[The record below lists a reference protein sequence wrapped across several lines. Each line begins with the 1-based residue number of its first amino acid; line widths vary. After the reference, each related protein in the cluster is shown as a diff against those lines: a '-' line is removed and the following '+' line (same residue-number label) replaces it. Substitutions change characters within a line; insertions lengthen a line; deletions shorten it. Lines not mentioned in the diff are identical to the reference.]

1 MAGKKIYQKD
11 QQFAEKFL
19 DSHLTSR
26 ENLTEKQWEI
36 IVNHFRNKRNIR
48 VGLPIIL
55 FSAVFFTWLTI
66 WSFQRTNNLIAQ
78 VVPDEVIYVSKAGT
92 ETSIAIEPESIK
104 EYLESLKKSSSQ
116 ITIGLTL
123 ATLMFTTFI
132 CHFVFRK
139 HKLKVIEAVIECKE
153 ESKVTDENKASSS
166 Q

>member
-11 QQFAEKFL
+11 QQAAEKFL

-55 FSAVFFTWLTI
+55 LSAVFHTWLAI
-66 WSFQRTNNLIAQ
+66 WAFQRTNNLISQ
-78 VVPDEVIYVSKAGT
+78 VVPNEVIYVSKAGT
-92 ETSIAIEPESIK
+92 ETPIAIKPESIK

-116 ITIGLTL
+116 STAGLII
-123 ATLMFTTFI
+123 ATLMFTAFI
-132 CHFVFRK
+132 CYFVFRK
-139 HKLKVIEAVIECKE
+139 HKLKVIEAVIERKE

>member
-11 QQFAEKFL
+11 QQAAEKFL

-78 VVPDEVIYVSKAGT
+78 VVPYEVIYVSKAGT
-92 ETSIAIEPESIK
+92 ETSIAFEPESIK
-104 EYLESLKKSSSQ
+104 AYLESLKKSSSQ

-123 ATLMFTTFI
+123 ATFMFTAFI

-139 HKLKVIEAVIECKE
+139 NKLQLIEAVIECKE
-153 ESKVTDENKASSS
+153 ESKVTNENKASSS